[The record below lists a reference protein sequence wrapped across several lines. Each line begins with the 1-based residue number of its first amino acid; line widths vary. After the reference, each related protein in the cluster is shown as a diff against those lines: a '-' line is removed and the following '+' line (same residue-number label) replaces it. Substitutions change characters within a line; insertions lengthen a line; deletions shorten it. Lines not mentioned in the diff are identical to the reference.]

1 MMTLSMIMRKLNQQS
16 VFTSQLYNM
25 YVRNKFN
32 KKCLLSFL
40 VGAFFCAQPLAAQSD
55 SLLQQLIS
63 DNKVDS
69 SLIQP
74 PAKMLFTQ
82 RVLWGTNGLLKSR
95 YSGNDLVANKQ
106 KDLKIRRTM
115 LQLHQIGGFVT
126 LGGMLAQGV
135 IGSQLYKGNY
145 KVRELHENMGMA
157 VNLSYGFTAL
167 NGLFAPPSAFSRDKK
182 ITSIRLHKWLAVLHL
197 SGMIATN
204 ILATQIENNVSL
216 KPYHRA
222 AAYVSFASLA
232 TALIVIKF

>member
-1 MMTLSMIMRKLNQQS
+1 MRIQFSK
-16 VFTSQLYNM
+16 TY
-25 YVRNKFN
+25 
-32 KKCLLSFL
+32 LLGFL
-40 VGAFFCAQPLAAQSD
+40 VGCLFWAQPIAAQSD

-63 DNKVDS
+63 ANTIDS

-82 RVLWGTNGLLKSR
+82 RALWGTNGILKNR
-95 YSGNDLVANKQ
+95 YSGNDLVANRKT
-106 KDLKIRRTM
+106 DLKIRRTM

-126 LGGMLAQGV
+126 IGGMLAQGI
-135 IGSQLYKGNY
+135 IGSQLYKGDY
-145 KVRELHENMGMA
+145 KVKDLHENVGMA
-157 VNLSYGFTAL
+157 VNLTYGFTAL
-167 NGLFAPPSAFSRDKK
+167 NGLFAPPSAFNRDKK

>member
-1 MMTLSMIMRKLNQQS
+1 MYKRIQFSKRYLL
-16 VFTSQLYNM
+16 VFLAG
-25 YVRNKFN
+25 
-32 KKCLLSFL
+32 CL
-40 VGAFFCAQPLAAQSD
+40 FCAQQVAAQSD

-63 DNKVDS
+63 ANNVDS

-82 RVLWGTNGLLKSR
+82 RVLWGTNGLLKNR
-95 YSGNDLVANKQ
+95 YSGNDLVANRKM
-106 KDLKIRRTM
+106 DLKIRRTM

-126 LGGMLAQGV
+126 IGGMLAQGI
-135 IGSQLYKGNY
+135 IGSKLYKGDY

-182 ITSIRLHKWLAVLHL
+182 VTSIRLHKWLAVLHL

-204 ILATQIENNVSL
+204 ILGTQIEDNVSL

-232 TALIVIKF
+232 TALVVIKF

>member
-1 MMTLSMIMRKLNQQS
+1 
-16 VFTSQLYNM
+16 M
-25 YVRNKFN
+25 YKRIQFSKTY
-32 KKCLLSFL
+32 LLGFL
-40 VGAFFCAQPLAAQSD
+40 VGCLFSAQPLAAQSD

-63 DNKVDS
+63 ANTVDS
-69 SLIQP
+69 SFIQP

-82 RVLWGTNGLLKSR
+82 RALWGTGGLLKNR
-95 YSGNDLVANKQ
+95 YSGNDLVANRQ

-126 LGGMLAQGV
+126 IGGMLAQGI
-135 IGSQLYKGNY
+135 IGSKLYKGDY
-145 KVRELHENMGMA
+145 KVRELHENVGMA
-157 VNLSYGFTAL
+157 VNLTYGFTAL
-167 NGLFAPPSAFSRDKK
+167 NGLFAPPSAFNRDKK

-204 ILATQIENNVSL
+204 ILGSQIEDNVSL

-232 TALIVIKF
+232 TALVVIKF

>member
-1 MMTLSMIMRKLNQQS
+1 MRIQFSK
-16 VFTSQLYNM
+16 TY
-25 YVRNKFN
+25 
-32 KKCLLSFL
+32 LLGFL
-40 VGAFFCAQPLAAQSD
+40 VGCLFWAQPIAAQSD

-63 DNKVDS
+63 ANTIDS

-82 RVLWGTNGLLKSR
+82 RALWGTNGILKNR
-95 YSGNDLVANKQ
+95 YSGNDLVANRKT
-106 KDLKIRRTM
+106 DLKIRRTM

-126 LGGMLAQGV
+126 IGGMLAQGI
-135 IGSQLYKGNY
+135 IGSQLYKGDY
-145 KVRELHENMGMA
+145 KVKDLHENVGMA
-157 VNLSYGFTAL
+157 VNLTYGFTAL
-167 NGLFAPPSAFSRDKK
+167 NGLFAPPSAFNRDKK

-232 TALIVIKF
+232 TALVVIKF

>member
-1 MMTLSMIMRKLNQQS
+1 
-16 VFTSQLYNM
+16 M
-25 YVRNKFN
+25 YKRIQFSKTY
-32 KKCLLSFL
+32 LLGFL
-40 VGAFFCAQPLAAQSD
+40 VGCLFCAQPVAAQSD

-63 DNKVDS
+63 ANNVDS
-69 SLIQP
+69 SLLQP

-82 RVLWGTNGLLKSR
+82 RVLWGTGGLLKNR
-95 YSGNDLVANKQ
+95 YSGNDLVANRKI
-106 KDLKIRRTM
+106 DLKIRRTM

-126 LGGMLAQGV
+126 IGGMLAQGI
-135 IGSQLYKGNY
+135 IGSKLYKGDY

-182 ITSIRLHKWLAVLHL
+182 VTSIRLHKWLAVLHL

-204 ILATQIENNVSL
+204 ILGSQIEHNASL

-232 TALIVIKF
+232 TALVVIKF

>member
-1 MMTLSMIMRKLNQQS
+1 
-16 VFTSQLYNM
+16 M
-25 YVRNKFN
+25 YKRIQFSKTY
-32 KKCLLSFL
+32 LLGFL
-40 VGAFFCAQPLAAQSD
+40 VGCLFCVQPIAAQSD

-63 DNKVDS
+63 ANHVDS

-82 RVLWGTNGLLKSR
+82 RALWGTSGLLKNR
-95 YSGNDLVANKQ
+95 YSGNDLVANRQ

-126 LGGMLAQGV
+126 IGGMLAQGI
-135 IGSQLYKGNY
+135 IGSQLYKGDY
-145 KVRELHENMGMA
+145 KVKDLHENMGMA
-157 VNLSYGFTAL
+157 VNLTYGFTAL

-204 ILATQIENNVSL
+204 ILGTQIEKNVSL

-232 TALIVIKF
+232 TALVVIKF

>member
-1 MMTLSMIMRKLNQQS
+1 
-16 VFTSQLYNM
+16 
-25 YVRNKFN
+25 
-32 KKCLLSFL
+32 
-40 VGAFFCAQPLAAQSD
+40 
-55 SLLQQLIS
+55 
-63 DNKVDS
+63 
-69 SLIQP
+69 
-74 PAKMLFTQ
+74 MLFTQ
-82 RVLWGTNGLLKSR
+82 RALWGTNGLLKNR

-135 IGSQLYKGNY
+135 IGGQLYKGDY
-145 KVRELHENMGMA
+145 KVKDLHENMGMA

-204 ILATQIENNVSL
+204 ILATQIEDNASL
-216 KPYHRA
+216 KPIHRA

>member
-1 MMTLSMIMRKLNQQS
+1 M
-16 VFTSQLYNM
+16 
-25 YVRNKFN
+25 NKRIQFS
-32 KKCLLSFL
+32 KTYLLGFL
-40 VGAFFCAQPLAAQSD
+40 VGCLFCVQPIVAQSD

-63 DNKVDS
+63 ANHVDS

-82 RVLWGTNGLLKSR
+82 RALWGKGGLLKNR
-95 YSGNDLVANKQ
+95 YSGNDLVANRQ

-115 LQLHQIGGFVT
+115 LKLHQIGGFVT
-126 LGGMLAQGV
+126 IGGMVAQGI
-135 IGSQLYKGNY
+135 IGSQLYKGDY
-145 KVRELHENMGMA
+145 KVKDLHENMGMA
-157 VNLSYGFTAL
+157 VNLTYGFTAL
-167 NGLFAPPSAFSRDKK
+167 NGLFAPPSAFNRDKK

-204 ILATQIENNVSL
+204 ILATQVEHNASL

>member
-1 MMTLSMIMRKLNQQS
+1 MYMRIQFPK
-16 VFTSQLYNM
+16 TY
-25 YVRNKFN
+25 
-32 KKCLLSFL
+32 LLSFL
-40 VGAFFCAQPLAAQSD
+40 VGCLFCAQPVAAQSD

-63 DNKVDS
+63 ANTIDS

-74 PAKMLFTQ
+74 PSKMLFTQ
-82 RVLWGTNGLLKSR
+82 RALWGTNGILKNR
-95 YSGNDLVANKQ
+95 YRGNDLVANRKT
-106 KDLKIRRTM
+106 DLKIRRTM

-126 LGGMLAQGV
+126 IGGMLAQGI
-135 IGSQLYKGNY
+135 IGSQLYKGDY
-145 KVRELHENMGMA
+145 KVKDLHENVGMA
-157 VNLSYGFTAL
+157 VNLTYGFTAL

-204 ILATQIENNVSL
+204 ILGTQIENNVSL

-232 TALIVIKF
+232 TALVVIKF

>member
-1 MMTLSMIMRKLNQQS
+1 MYMRIQFSK
-16 VFTSQLYNM
+16 TY
-25 YVRNKFN
+25 
-32 KKCLLSFL
+32 LLGFL
-40 VGAFFCAQPLAAQSD
+40 VGCLFWAQPIAAQSD

-63 DNKVDS
+63 ANTIDS

-82 RVLWGTNGLLKSR
+82 RALWGTNGILKNR
-95 YSGNDLVANKQ
+95 YSGNDLVANRKT
-106 KDLKIRRTM
+106 DLKIRRTM

-126 LGGMLAQGV
+126 IGGMLAQGI
-135 IGSQLYKGNY
+135 IGSQLYKGDY
-145 KVRELHENMGMA
+145 KVKDLHENVGMA
-157 VNLSYGFTAL
+157 VNLTYGFTAL
-167 NGLFAPPSAFSRDKK
+167 NGLFAPPSAFNRDKK

>member
-1 MMTLSMIMRKLNQQS
+1 MRKKLIKGYS
-16 VFTSQLYNM
+16 IIV
-25 YVRNKFN
+25 
-32 KKCLLSFL
+32 LLGIL
-40 VGAFFCAQPLAAQSD
+40 ICATTVKAQTD
-55 SLLQQLIS
+55 SLLQQLINS
-63 DNKVDS
+63 NKVDS

-82 RVLWGTNGLLKSR
+82 RILWGTNGLLKNR
-95 YSGNDLVANKQ
+95 YSGNDLVANRQ

-115 LQLHQIGGFVT
+115 LKLHQIGGFVT
-126 LGGMLAQGV
+126 LGGMLAQGI
-135 IGSQLYKGNY
+135 IGSQLYKGDY
-145 KVRELHENMGMA
+145 KVKDLHENVGMA
-157 VNLSYGFTAL
+157 VNFSYGFTAI
-167 NGLFAPPSAFSRDKK
+167 NALFSPPSAFQRDKK

-204 ILATQIENNVSL
+204 ILATQLEHDVSL

>member
-1 MMTLSMIMRKLNQQS
+1 MYMRIQFPK
-16 VFTSQLYNM
+16 TY
-25 YVRNKFN
+25 
-32 KKCLLSFL
+32 LLSFL
-40 VGAFFCAQPLAAQSD
+40 VGCLFCAQPLAAQSD

-63 DNKVDS
+63 ANTLDS

-74 PAKMLFTQ
+74 PSKMLFTQ
-82 RVLWGTNGLLKSR
+82 RALWGNNGILKNR
-95 YSGNDLVANKQ
+95 YSGNDLVANRKT
-106 KDLKIRRTM
+106 DLKIRRTM

-126 LGGMLAQGV
+126 IGGMLAQGI
-135 IGSQLYKGNY
+135 IGSQLYKGDY
-145 KVRELHENMGMA
+145 KVKDLHENVGMA
-157 VNLSYGFTAL
+157 VNLTYGFTAL

-204 ILATQIENNVSL
+204 ILGTQIENNVSL

-232 TALIVIKF
+232 TALVVIKF

>member
-1 MMTLSMIMRKLNQQS
+1 MRIQFSK
-16 VFTSQLYNM
+16 TY
-25 YVRNKFN
+25 
-32 KKCLLSFL
+32 LLGFL
-40 VGAFFCAQPLAAQSD
+40 VGCLFWAQPIAAQSD

-63 DNKVDS
+63 ANTIDS

-82 RVLWGTNGLLKSR
+82 RALWGTNGILKNR
-95 YSGNDLVANKQ
+95 YSGNDLVANRKT
-106 KDLKIRRTM
+106 DLKIRRTM

-126 LGGMLAQGV
+126 IGGMLAQGI
-135 IGSQLYKGNY
+135 IGSQLYKGDY
-145 KVRELHENMGMA
+145 KVKDLHENVGMA
-157 VNLSYGFTAL
+157 VNLTYGFTAL
-167 NGLFAPPSAFSRDKK
+167 NGLFAPPSAFNRDKK

-204 ILATQIENNVSL
+204 ILGTQIEKNVSL

-232 TALIVIKF
+232 TALVVIKF

>member
-1 MMTLSMIMRKLNQQS
+1 MRIKCLIFS
-16 VFTSQLYNM
+16 FLMGALLCTHQLY
-25 YVRNKFN
+25 
-32 KKCLLSFL
+32 
-40 VGAFFCAQPLAAQSD
+40 AQSD

-63 DNKVDS
+63 ANNVDS
-69 SLIQP
+69 SLLQP

-82 RVLWGTNGLLKSR
+82 RFLWGTNGLLKYR
-95 YSGNDLVANKQ
+95 YSGNDLVANRKI
-106 KDLKIRRTM
+106 DLKIRRTM

-126 LGGMLAQGV
+126 IGGMLAQGI
-135 IGSQLYKGNY
+135 IGSKLYKGDY
-145 KVRELHENMGMA
+145 KVRDLHENVGMA

-204 ILATQIENNVSL
+204 ILGTQIEKNVSL

-232 TALIVIKF
+232 TALVVIKF

>member
-1 MMTLSMIMRKLNQQS
+1 MYMRIQFSK
-16 VFTSQLYNM
+16 TY
-25 YVRNKFN
+25 
-32 KKCLLSFL
+32 LLGFL
-40 VGAFFCAQPLAAQSD
+40 VGCLFWAQPIAAQSD

-63 DNKVDS
+63 ANTIDS

-82 RVLWGTNGLLKSR
+82 RALWGTNGILKNR
-95 YSGNDLVANKQ
+95 YSGNDLVANRKT
-106 KDLKIRRTM
+106 DLKIRRTM

-126 LGGMLAQGV
+126 IGGMLAQGI
-135 IGSQLYKGNY
+135 IGSQLYKGDY
-145 KVRELHENMGMA
+145 KVKDLHENVGMA
-157 VNLSYGFTAL
+157 VNLTYGFTAL
-167 NGLFAPPSAFSRDKK
+167 NGLFAPPSAFNRDKK

-204 ILATQIENNVSL
+204 ILATQIEDNASL

>member
-1 MMTLSMIMRKLNQQS
+1 
-16 VFTSQLYNM
+16 M
-25 YVRNKFN
+25 YKRIQFSKT
-32 KKCLLSFL
+32 CLFGFL
-40 VGAFFCAQPLAAQSD
+40 VGCFFCVQPVAAQSD
-55 SLLQQLIS
+55 SLLQQLITA
-63 DNKVDS
+63 NNVDS

-82 RVLWGTNGLLKSR
+82 RVLWGTNGLLKNR
-95 YSGNDLVANKQ
+95 YSGIDLVANRKM
-106 KDLKIRRTM
+106 DLKIRRTM

-126 LGGMLAQGV
+126 IGGMLAQGI
-135 IGSQLYKGNY
+135 IGSKLYKGDY

-204 ILATQIENNVSL
+204 ILGTQIEDNVSL

-232 TALIVIKF
+232 TALVVIKF

>member
-1 MMTLSMIMRKLNQQS
+1 M
-16 VFTSQLYNM
+16 
-25 YVRNKFN
+25 NKRIQFS
-32 KKCLLSFL
+32 KTYLLGFL
-40 VGAFFCAQPLAAQSD
+40 VGCLFCAQQVAAQSD

-63 DNKVDS
+63 ANNVDS

-82 RVLWGTNGLLKSR
+82 RVLWGTGGLLKNR
-95 YSGNDLVANKQ
+95 YSENDLVANRKM
-106 KDLKIRRTM
+106 DLKIRRTM

-126 LGGMLAQGV
+126 IGGMLAQGI
-135 IGSQLYKGNY
+135 IGSKLYKGDY
-145 KVRELHENMGMA
+145 KVRELHENVGMA
-157 VNLSYGFTAL
+157 VNLTYGFTAL
-167 NGLFAPPSAFSRDKK
+167 NGLFAPPSAFNRDKK

-204 ILATQIENNVSL
+204 ILGSQIEDNISL

-232 TALIVIKF
+232 TALVVIKF

>member
-1 MMTLSMIMRKLNQQS
+1 MYMRIQFPK
-16 VFTSQLYNM
+16 TY
-25 YVRNKFN
+25 
-32 KKCLLSFL
+32 LLSFL
-40 VGAFFCAQPLAAQSD
+40 VGCLFCAQPVAAQSD

-63 DNKVDS
+63 ANTIDS

-74 PAKMLFTQ
+74 PSKMLFTQ
-82 RVLWGTNGLLKSR
+82 RALWGTNGILKNR
-95 YSGNDLVANKQ
+95 YSGKDLVANRKT
-106 KDLKIRRTM
+106 DLKIRRTM

-126 LGGMLAQGV
+126 IGGMLAQGI
-135 IGSQLYKGNY
+135 IGSQLYKGDY
-145 KVRELHENMGMA
+145 KVKDLHENVGMA
-157 VNLSYGFTAL
+157 VNLTYGFTAL

-204 ILATQIENNVSL
+204 ILGTQIENNVSL

-232 TALIVIKF
+232 TALVVIKF

>member
-1 MMTLSMIMRKLNQQS
+1 
-16 VFTSQLYNM
+16 M
-25 YVRNKFN
+25 YKRIQFSKTY
-32 KKCLLSFL
+32 LLGFL
-40 VGAFFCAQPLAAQSD
+40 VGCLFCAQQVAAQSD

-63 DNKVDS
+63 TNNVDS

-82 RVLWGTNGLLKSR
+82 RVLWGSGGLLKNR
-95 YSGNDLVANKQ
+95 YSENDLVANRKM
-106 KDLKIRRTM
+106 DLKIRRTM

-126 LGGMLAQGV
+126 IGGMLAQGI
-135 IGSQLYKGNY
+135 IGSKLYKGDY
-145 KVRELHENMGMA
+145 KVRELHENVGMA
-157 VNLSYGFTAL
+157 VNLTYGFTAL

-204 ILATQIENNVSL
+204 ILGSQIEDNVSL

-232 TALIVIKF
+232 TALVVIKF

>member
-1 MMTLSMIMRKLNQQS
+1 
-16 VFTSQLYNM
+16 M
-25 YVRNKFN
+25 YKRIQFSKTY
-32 KKCLLSFL
+32 LLGFL
-40 VGAFFCAQPLAAQSD
+40 VGCLFCAQQVAAQSD

-63 DNKVDS
+63 ANNVDS

-82 RVLWGTNGLLKSR
+82 RVLWGTGGLLKNR
-95 YSGNDLVANKQ
+95 YSGNDLVANRKM
-106 KDLKIRRTM
+106 DLKIRRTM

-126 LGGMLAQGV
+126 IGGMLAQGI
-135 IGSQLYKGNY
+135 IGSKLYKGDY
-145 KVRELHENMGMA
+145 KVRELHENVGMA
-157 VNLSYGFTAL
+157 VNLTYGFTAL
-167 NGLFAPPSAFSRDKK
+167 NGLFAPPSAFNRDKK

-204 ILATQIENNVSL
+204 ILATQVEHNASL

-232 TALIVIKF
+232 TALVVIKF

>member
-1 MMTLSMIMRKLNQQS
+1 MYMRIQFSK
-16 VFTSQLYNM
+16 TY
-25 YVRNKFN
+25 
-32 KKCLLSFL
+32 LLGFL
-40 VGAFFCAQPLAAQSD
+40 VGCLFWAQPIAAQSD

-63 DNKVDS
+63 ANTIDS

-82 RVLWGTNGLLKSR
+82 RALWGTNGILKNR
-95 YSGNDLVANKQ
+95 YSGNDLVANRKT
-106 KDLKIRRTM
+106 DLKIRRTM

-126 LGGMLAQGV
+126 IGGMLAQGI
-135 IGSQLYKGNY
+135 IGSQLYKGDY
-145 KVRELHENMGMA
+145 KVKDLHENVGMA
-157 VNLSYGFTAL
+157 VNLTYGFTAL
-167 NGLFAPPSAFSRDKK
+167 NGLFAPPSAFNRDKK

-204 ILATQIENNVSL
+204 ILGTQIEKNVSL

-232 TALIVIKF
+232 TALVVIKF

>member
-1 MMTLSMIMRKLNQQS
+1 MYMRIQFS
-16 VFTSQLYNM
+16 
-25 YVRNKFN
+25 
-32 KKCLLSFL
+32 KKYLLSFL
-40 VGAFFCAQPLAAQSD
+40 VGCLFCAQPIAAQSD
-55 SLLQQLIS
+55 SLLQQLMS
-63 DNKVDS
+63 ANNVDS

-82 RVLWGTNGLLKSR
+82 RALWGTNGLLKNR
-95 YSGNDLVANKQ
+95 YSGNDLVVNRKT
-106 KDLKIRRTM
+106 DLKIRRTM

-126 LGGMLAQGV
+126 IGGMLAQGI
-135 IGSQLYKGNY
+135 IGSQLYKGDY
-145 KVRELHENMGMA
+145 KVKDLHENVGMA
-157 VNLSYGFTAL
+157 VNLTYGFTAL
-167 NGLFAPPSAFSRDKK
+167 NGLFAPPSAFNRDKK

-204 ILATQIENNVSL
+204 ILATQIEDNASL

>member
-1 MMTLSMIMRKLNQQS
+1 
-16 VFTSQLYNM
+16 M
-25 YVRNKFN
+25 YKRIQFN
-32 KKCLLSFL
+32 KTYLLGFL
-40 VGAFFCAQPLAAQSD
+40 VGCLFCVQPIAAQSD

-82 RVLWGTNGLLKSR
+82 RVLWGTGGLLKNR
-95 YSGNDLVANKQ
+95 YSGNDLVANRQ

-115 LQLHQIGGFVT
+115 LKLHQIGGFVT
-126 LGGMLAQGV
+126 IGGMLAQGI
-135 IGSQLYKGNY
+135 IGGQLYKGDY
-145 KVRELHENMGMA
+145 KVKELHENMGMA
-157 VNLSYGFTAL
+157 VNLTYGFTAL

-182 ITSIRLHKWLAVLHL
+182 ITSIRLHIWLAVLHL

-204 ILATQIENNVSL
+204 ILGTQIEDNVSL

-232 TALIVIKF
+232 TALVVIKF

>member
-1 MMTLSMIMRKLNQQS
+1 MIMRKLNQQS

-232 TALIVIKF
+232 TALVVIKF